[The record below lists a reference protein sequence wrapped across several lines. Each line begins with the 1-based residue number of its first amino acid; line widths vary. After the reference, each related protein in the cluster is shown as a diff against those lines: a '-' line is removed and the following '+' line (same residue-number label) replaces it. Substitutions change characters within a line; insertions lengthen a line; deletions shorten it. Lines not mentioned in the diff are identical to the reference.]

1 MRTANGQRFSTRLN
15 ARHTQVNA
23 AADSALR
30 TTFWERKPINF
41 MKALFVCGILFW
53 GGQCT
58 AQVPVPPDQC
68 LGGNLIG
75 IQPDSVTSKFNDKI
89 SIYRFAPG
97 AEIWSRGADVES
109 PMQLT
114 MGDQIYIRC
123 TRTEAG
129 GSALITI
136 LAAVERDDAVS
147 LEPHH
152 ITASSVCMGQLVTR
166 TREALSLKSEKGVC
180 LMHTTAQT
188 TYWRGAI
195 SHDPGIL
202 KIGDEV
208 IARVSVGYPGRIL
221 TADGEVEANVAKA
234 EGPIVELNSGSMVVE
249 SDRRQKR
256 WTILLDSQTEFVQGD
271 RSGLKTGGQVMVIGL
286 DTGADGVEAIR
297 ATRIWIY

>member
-1 MRTANGQRFSTRLN
+1 MLN
-15 ARHTQVNA
+15 ARHTQVSA

-30 TTFWERKPINF
+30 ALFWERKQITF
-41 MKALFVCGILFW
+41 MKAIFICTILFW
-53 GGQCT
+53 GGQCA

-129 GSALITI
+129 WPALITI

-152 ITASSVCMGQLVTR
+152 IRASSVCMGQLVTR
-166 TREALSLKSEKGVC
+166 TRDTLSLKSEKGVC

-195 SHDPGIL
+195 SDDPGIL

-221 TADGEVEANVAKA
+221 TADGQVEANVAKA

-271 RSGLKTGGQVMVIGL
+271 RSGLKT
-286 DTGADGVEAIR
+286 R
-297 ATRIWIY
+297 AK